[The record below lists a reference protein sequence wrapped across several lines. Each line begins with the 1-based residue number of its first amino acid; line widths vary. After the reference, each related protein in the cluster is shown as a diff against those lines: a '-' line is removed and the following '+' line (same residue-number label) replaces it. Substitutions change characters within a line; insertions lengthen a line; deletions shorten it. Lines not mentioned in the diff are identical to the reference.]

1 MKILC
6 LIKFVPDV
14 EDFQH
19 REKATLVL
27 NPDDACALAYALMIK
42 RMEPST
48 VIEVVTM
55 APRSV
60 QGQMEDLVRRKID
73 RATLISDRL
82 FGGSDTLVTSTVLA
96 RYLQKA
102 DYDVILTGTHSLDGD
117 TSQVPAQVAERCGL
131 PHLSNIIAL
140 DQGSFVAG
148 RPVVQVDHDAVLS
161 FAVELPAVLGLVKE
175 SGYKLPYVA
184 YADLKN
190 DVSAQVS
197 VVSCAELGF
206 EPGEVGLEG
215 SKTRVRRTFVKKRT
229 KKPRLEVRVD
239 AAGIETVHAYLK
251 EHGFLRQP
259 ESLS

>member
-27 NPDDACALAYALMIK
+27 NPDDACAVAYALLIK
-42 RMEPST
+42 RKRPET

-55 APRSV
+55 APRSA

-82 FGGSDTLVTSTVLA
+82 FAGSDTLVTSTVLA
-96 RYLQKA
+96 RYLQRA
-102 DYDVILTGTHSLDGD
+102 EYDVILTGTRSLDGD

-131 PHLSNIIAL
+131 PHVSNIVAL
-140 DQGSFVAG
+140 DQDSFAAG
-148 RPVVQVDHDAVLS
+148 HPVVDVDLEASISSLAID
-161 FAVELPAVLGLVKE
+161 LPAVLGLSAA

-184 YADLKN
+184 FADLKA
-190 DVSAQVS
+190 DTSAQFS
-197 VVSCAELGF
+197 VVSCNDLGF
-206 EPGEVGLEG
+206 EPSEVGLEG
-215 SKTRVRRTFVKKRT
+215 SKTRVRRSFVKKWQ
-229 KKPRLEVRVD
+229 KKSRIEVKVD
-239 AAGIETVHAYLK
+239 AEGIETVHAYLQQQ
-251 EHGFLRQP
+251 GFLG
-259 ESLS
+259 